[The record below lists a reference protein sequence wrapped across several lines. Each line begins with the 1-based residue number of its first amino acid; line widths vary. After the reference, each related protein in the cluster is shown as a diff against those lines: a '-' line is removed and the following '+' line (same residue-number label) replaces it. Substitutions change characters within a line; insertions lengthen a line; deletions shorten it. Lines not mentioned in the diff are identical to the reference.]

1 MARAGRISTAES
13 FQYGQIALRLQDSL
27 KANESKAQ
35 LALIVHGMI
44 NLNVS
49 NNLSDCVKALHDG
62 HLEGLRAG
70 DVRQAMLCAHVMCII
85 YFHSGES
92 LANVTSTVDKFTSL
106 MRDYNLPVVLRVNL
120 MYQKAVATLT
130 GLVHTSRCKDTN
142 KKYSNSTASEKENA
156 CAAECMT
163 AYIFNNYD
171 EAWQVTE
178 EISLN
183 ARNTVSVIGKFHCG
197 VFV

>member
-35 LALIVHGMI
+35 LAFIVHGMI
-44 NLNVS
+44 NLYVS

-70 DVRQAMLCAHVMCII
+70 YVRQAMLCAQVMCII

-142 KKYSNSTASEKENA
+142 KKNRSVNRNGFLKNL
-156 CAAECMT
+156 
-163 AYIFNNYD
+163 IK
-171 EAWQVTE
+171 
-178 EISLN
+178 IS
-183 ARNTVSVIGKFHCG
+183 
-197 VFV
+197 FVRERRKQFFCFFGDTHPVYF